1 MANIGVIVV
10 AIFAALVLLIGATAW
25 STHNGLE
32 TKHLDAEK
40 AHSNID
46 KELQR
51 QYELI
56 PNMVTVAETSIKFQE
71 QLPVGYAQAREGL
84 KNANESYQQAIA
96 NSSNVDTAKAMRA
109 LNDAQTSF
117 TVIARSEAIPKAD
130 TTQLTELN
138 NEMTALQN
146 VISYQRGLYN
156 DAVESYNRMLVVWPS
171 SWFAGMWGYEK
182 MDFFQAETAA
192 QKMPSAKMNI

>member
-1 MANIGVIVV
+1 MANIGVIIGAIILVV
-10 AIFAALVLLIGATAW
+10 LLLIGGTAW

-32 TKHLDAEK
+32 TKHLNAEEAK
-40 AHSNID
+40 SNID

-56 PNMVTVAETSIKFQE
+56 PNMVSVAETSLKFQKE
-71 QLPVGYAQAREGL
+71 LPAEYAQAREGL

-96 NSSNVDTAKAMRA
+96 DPNNVDTARAMKA

-117 TVIARSEAIPKAD
+117 TLYARTEAIPKAD

-138 NEMTALQN
+138 NEMSALQN
-146 VISYQRGLYN
+146 VISYQRGQYN
-156 DAVESYNRMLVVWPS
+156 DAVKSYNMMLVNWPS
-171 SWFAGMWGYEK
+171 SWFAGMWGYKK
-182 MDFFQAETAA
+182 MDFFQAEAAA